1 MILLTLMIRFFLF
14 IIGIVLGF
22 AAAIATL
29 PLPGKTFFNRMSK
42 LPPKA
47 RDLIDNGIDLG
58 ISFFRLAATSFR
70 EFSHRA
76 NIALEETKS
85 KVQEIKERYQESKEE
100 TANFNIDDLQSSD
113 EYRTEVEV

>member
-1 MILLTLMIRFFLF
+1 MLILASMIRFFLF
-14 IIGIVLGF
+14 ILGIAVGF

-58 ISFFRLAATSFR
+58 ISFFRLATTSFR

-76 NIALEETKS
+76 TAALEETRI

-100 TANFNIDDLQSSD
+100 TANFNMDDLQSAD
-113 EYRTEVEV
+113 EYKTEVEV

>member
-1 MILLTLMIRFFLF
+1 MLILATMIRFFLF
-14 IIGIVLGF
+14 IIGIAVGF

-47 RDLIDNGIDLG
+47 RNLIDHGIDLG
-58 ISFFRLAATSFR
+58 ISFFKLATTSFR

-76 NIALEETKS
+76 NIALETTKT
-85 KVQEIKERYQESKEE
+85 KIQEIKERYQESQDEM
-100 TANFNIDDLQSSD
+100 ANFNMSDLQSAD
-113 EYRTEVEV
+113 ENRTGVEV